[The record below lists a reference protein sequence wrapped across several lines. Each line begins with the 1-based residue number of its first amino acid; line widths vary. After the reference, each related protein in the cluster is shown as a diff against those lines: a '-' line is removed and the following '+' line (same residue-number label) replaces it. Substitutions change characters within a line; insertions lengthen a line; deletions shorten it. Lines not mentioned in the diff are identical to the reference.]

1 MSTKE
6 FKVSRLEAK
15 SGQTR
20 DLVGKVPPH
29 NLEAE
34 ESVLGA
40 CMLSREA
47 VANVIEIVKADD
59 FYKPAH
65 GEIFMAMLELYG
77 RGDPI
82 DVVTLAEELKRR
94 GSLDSMGGNAY
105 LFTLQQTVP
114 TAGSAVYYGRIVEES
129 ALLRRLIE
137 ASHNISE
144 MGYSVPEDVED
155 AIDYAEDLIY
165 QVSQRRDLQDF
176 QPLRDLLAENMEVV
190 EHLYERGSAITGL
203 PTGFTELDSITAGLQ
218 PSNLIVIAARP
229 AMGKSAFA
237 VSIAQHCAVEEQIP
251 VVIFS
256 LEMSKMELVQ
266 RLMCAEARVDSNR
279 LRRGSLQ
286 DSDWPKLSHALGRL
300 AEAPVFIDDTA
311 SVTIMEMRAK
321 CRRLKAKHGLG
332 LVIVDYL
339 QLMQPSSNRRGDNR
353 VQEVADV
360 SRSLKILARELELPV
375 IAVSQ
380 LSRNVEHRTDKRPM
394 LADLR
399 DSGSIEQDADIVM
412 FIYRDEVYNPDSPQ
426 KGIAEINVAKH
437 RSGPIGKV
445 DLAFLQH
452 YTKFAN
458 LARSL

>member
-1 MSTKE
+1 MAI
-6 FKVSRLEAK
+6 RL
-15 SGQTR
+15 SGQSSR
-20 DLVGKVPPH
+20 AGVSSGFPGHVPPY

-40 CMLSREA
+40 CLLSREA
-47 VANVIEIVKADD
+47 MANVLEVVRADD

-65 GEIFMAMLELYG
+65 TEMFNAMLELYG

-82 DVVTLAEELKRR
+82 DAVTLAEELRRR
-94 GSLDSMGGNAY
+94 GTLESLGGKSY
-105 LFTLQQTVP
+105 IFTLVQTVP
-114 TAGSAVYYGRIVEES
+114 TAGSAVHYARIVEEN
-129 ALLRRLIE
+129 ALLRRLID
-137 ASHNISE
+137 AAHNISE
-144 MGYSVPEDVED
+144 MAYGVPEDVES
-155 AIDYAEDLIY
+155 AIDFSEDLIY
-165 QVSQRRDLQDF
+165 KVSQRRDNQDF
-176 QPLRDLLAENMEVV
+176 QPLRELLTENMEVV
-190 EHLYERGSAITGL
+190 EKLYERGSAITGL
-203 PTGFTELDSITAGLQ
+203 PTGFTELDNITAGFQ

-229 AMGKSAFA
+229 AMGKSALA
-237 VSIAQHCAVEEQIP
+237 VSMAQHVAVEQNTP

-256 LEMSKMELVQ
+256 LEMSKMELTQ

-300 AEAPVFIDDTA
+300 AEAPIYIDDTA
-311 SVTIMEMRAK
+311 SVSIMEMRAK

-339 QLMQPSSNRRGDNR
+339 QLMQPTSRTRGDNR
-353 VQEVADV
+353 VQEIGDI

-426 KGIAEINVAKH
+426 KGIAEVIVAKH
-437 RSGPIGKV
+437 RSGPIGKI
-445 DLAFLQH
+445 DLAFLAH